1 MANAAKKSTKPEP
14 EVHVHDLSKLRGKLK
29 VIGGSM
35 SDDWNNILANQTIK
49 TLWLKHSDAE
59 EIRRQRHA
67 TVDALIGIKPRD
79 ELEGHDRRATRRLP
93 QRLDGMLSAR
103 HDRRADIRGAA
114 RRISIRRT
122 SSRGPTRH
130 CWKPST
136 GIVARGSRRSRSS
149 TSTFMRA
156 ARPSS
161 GTSRPRGVG
170 SHRNQRINPMQLPI
184 HQAPRCGARTRRG
197 SPCQSPAMPN
207 GRCRMH
213 GGKSPG
219 APKGNRNAWKHG
231 HYSAEA
237 IARRRSLA
245 ALIRTARQLMG

>member
-1 MANAAKKSTKPEP
+1 MTGTTFSPIRP
-14 EVHVHDLSKLRGKLK
+14 F
-29 VIGGSM
+29 
-35 SDDWNNILANQTIK
+35 K
-49 TLWLKHSDAE
+49 TLWLEHSDAE

-67 TVDALIGIKPRD
+67 TVDALIGIEPKD
-79 ELEGHDRRATRRLP
+79 ELEGHDRGATCRLP
-93 QRLDGMLSAR
+93 QRLDGMLSPR
-103 HDRRADIRGAA
+103 HDRRADLRGSA
-114 RRISIRRT
+114 RESQLRQT

-130 CWKPST
+130 CWKRS
-136 GIVARGSRRSRSS
+136 IAIAARASRRSRSS
-149 TSTFMRA
+149 TSTSMKA
-156 ARPSS
+156 GKPSS
-161 GTSRPRGVG
+161 ATSRPRGVG
-170 SHRNQRINPMQLPI
+170 SHRNQRINPMQLPM

-219 APKGNRNAWKHG
+219 APKGNRNALKHG